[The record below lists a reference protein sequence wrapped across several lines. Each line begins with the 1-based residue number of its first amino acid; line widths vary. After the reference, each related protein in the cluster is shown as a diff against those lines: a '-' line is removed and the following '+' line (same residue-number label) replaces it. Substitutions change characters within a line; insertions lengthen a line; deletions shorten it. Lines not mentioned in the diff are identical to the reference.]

1 VVGLLTFA
9 VIVIGGPYFID
20 AMTVNAEVRETA
32 RHYLLWSALA
42 PLIGVACFQY
52 DGIFTGAT
60 QTADMR
66 NMMLISMVVF
76 FLAWW
81 PLEQAYGNHG
91 LWASMI
97 VFFGA
102 RGIFFALRMPALRR
116 TAFGSA

>member
-1 VVGLLTFA
+1 
-9 VIVIGGPYFID
+9 
-20 AMTVNAEVRETA
+20 MTVNARVRETA
-32 RHYLLWSALA
+32 RHYLLWAALA

-66 NMMLISMVVF
+66 NMMMVVDGRI
-76 FLAWW
+76 LPGAWW

-97 VFFGA
+97 VFFVA
-102 RGIFFALRMPALRR
+102 RGILFALRMPALRR
-116 TAFGSA
+116 TAFETAERTRAA